1 MLSSLIECDAKH
13 KSLFSATPVF
23 VHHHVFLGFFARRR
37 VGGTRRLHH
46 RYLGI
51 LPRTRGNS
59 NDKVPTFFFF
69 YVTVQFSRG
78 NSRVQGAIKYVLYLD
93 PFCSWTH

>member
-1 MLSSLIECDAKH
+1 MFFLAFLLVAGLEVHGDDITQISGYCRDLE
-13 KSLFSATPVF
+13 AT
-23 VHHHVFLGFFARRR
+23 LMIK
-37 VGGTRRLHH
+37 
-46 RYLGI
+46 YL
-51 LPRTRGNS
+51 L
-59 NDKVPTFFFF
+59 F